1 MGFGSVNIEDTLS
14 FLHTVT
20 EAVKGSGER
29 VVIQSSWGTF
39 CNGIEHLDDAIFF
52 VGAGIATIS
61 FYLLLI
67 NYSLLPI

>member
-1 MGFGSVNIEDTLS
+1 MVIEDTSSLVRI
-14 FLHTVT
+14 VT
-20 EAVKGSGER
+20 KAVKGSGER
-29 VVIQSSWGTF
+29 VVIQSNWSTF
-39 CNGIEHLDDAIFF
+39 CDSTEHSDDAIFF